1 MTPDG
6 RPVMDEAEAR
16 GLDAADPLARFRAEF
31 HLPAAPSGE
40 PAIYLVGNSLGLMP
54 RGARAE
60 VEQVLA
66 DWERLAVD
74 AHFQGRPPWYRY
86 HERFREPLARL
97 VGAAPGEVVAMNSLS
112 VNLHLMLA
120 SFWRPAGNRTRIVME
135 GDAFPSDSYAI
146 ETHVRHRG
154 LDPDREIVVLRPGP
168 GDAVLPAEE
177 FEAFLEAEGQTV
189 ALVLVGG
196 VHYYSGQRHDLA
208 RITAAAHR
216 AGALAGFDLA
226 HAAGNVPLSLHQW
239 GVDFAAWCSYKYLN
253 AGPGAIAGVFV
264 HERHGRDAAL
274 PRLAG
279 WWGNDPETR
288 FQMHLNPRFRP
299 VEGADGWQLSNPP
312 ILAMA
317 PLAASLQLFDAAG
330 MAALREKSVRLTRCL
345 EAEVAAAGGRRIT
358 ILTPADPEARG
369 CQLSLLVPEGS
380 RRLFDALTA
389 AGVVA
394 DYRPPDVIRM
404 APVPLYN
411 SFHDIWRL
419 GQALRAALDA

>member
-1 MTPDG
+1 MTGGGP
-6 RPVMDEAEAR
+6 PVLDEAGAR
-16 GLDAADPLARFRAEF
+16 ELDAADPLARFRAEF
-31 HLPAAPSGE
+31 HLPPAPSGE
-40 PAIYLVGNSLGLMP
+40 PAVYLVGNSLGLMP
-54 RGARAE
+54 RGARGE
-60 VEQVLA
+60 VDQVLE
-66 DWERLAVD
+66 DWERLAVE
-74 AHFQGRPPWYRY
+74 AHFHGRPPWYRY

-97 VGAAPGEVVAMNSLS
+97 VGAGPGEVVAMNSLT

-120 SFWRPAGNRTRIVME
+120 SFWRPAGRRTRILME
-135 GDAFPSDSYAI
+135 ADAFPSDSYAI

-154 LDPDREIVVLRPGP
+154 LDPEREVVVLRPRP
-168 GDAVLPAEE
+168 GEAALPAAE
-177 FEAFLEAEGQTV
+177 FEAFLEAEGGTV

-196 VHYYSGQRHDLA
+196 VHYYSGQRHDLG

-226 HAAGNVPLSLHQW
+226 HAAGNVPLSLHEW
-239 GVDFAAWCSYKYLN
+239 DVDFAAWCSYKYLN
-253 AGPGAIAGVFV
+253 GGPGAIAGVFV
-264 HERHGRDAAL
+264 HERHGRDPGV

-288 FQMHLNPRFRP
+288 FRMHLNPRFQP
-299 VEGADGWQLSNPP
+299 VAGADGWQLSNPP

-345 EAEVAAAGGRRIT
+345 EALVASVAGPRIT

-369 CQLSLLVPEGS
+369 CQLSLLVPDGS
-380 RRLFDALTA
+380 RRVFDALSA
-389 AGVVA
+389 AGVVT

-404 APVPLYN
+404 APVPLYT
-411 SFHDIWRL
+411 SFHDLWRT
-419 GQALRAALDA
+419 GQALRAALHA